1 MRVFQTECKDS
12 KTGLSMVLSE
22 VSYNFACDWLALN
35 VEKYGAEIYR
45 TEKHIKDNS
54 KLSDMMCL
62 WVGIPHEGINPM
74 TGREDMWYIESRKFY
89 YDEERGY
96 LLGE

>member
-1 MRVFQTECKDS
+1 MKLFQTECKDS

-22 VSYNFACDWLALN
+22 VSYNMACDWLERVLK
-35 VEKYGAEIYR
+35 KYGRVIWKVENYEGDGL
-45 TEKHIKDNS
+45 THI
-54 KLSDMMCL
+54 
-62 WVGIPHEGINPM
+62 W
-74 TGREDMWYIESRKFY
+74 TGECYGNLGRMFY

>member
-1 MRVFQTECKDS
+1 MKKVLDQIVVIEEVGMRLFQTECKDS

-22 VSYNFACDWLALN
+22 VSYNFACDWLERELK
-35 VEKYGAEIYR
+35 KYGRVIWKVVANYEGDGL
-45 TEKHIKDNS
+45 THI
-54 KLSDMMCL
+54 
-62 WVGIPHEGINPM
+62 WTGEREGNL
-74 TGREDMWYIESRKFY
+74 GRKFY